1 MGRTR
6 RWILGI
12 AIGIALSYAMI
23 VPAVYFTQRSLI
35 FPAPENFSE
44 VPAGYEQVS
53 LRTSDGLDLAA
64 INRRAAPGMP
74 TLVFFHG
81 NGDSWA
87 GSAAA
92 TAALAQA
99 GYGVLVPEYR
109 GYGSNP
115 GQPSEAGLYK
125 DGRAASAW
133 LTARGVN
140 PDRQVLVGNSLGSGV
155 ATQLALEFQPAA
167 LVLVSPFSS
176 LSDVVVEKL
185 PWLPGRWMVRDRFD
199 NAAKIGKVTVP
210 VLILHGTLD
219 TMVAPAH
226 ARRLAAANP
235 QAKLV
240 LVPGYAHE
248 LAYKQAAQQLEIE
261 WLGSLGGLHPTHR
274 QIPAGT

>member
-12 AIGIALSYAMI
+12 AIGIASSYTMI

-44 VPAGYEQVS
+44 VPAGYEQIS

-99 GYGVLVPEYR
+99 GYGVLVP
-109 GYGSNP
+109 
-115 GQPSEAGLYK
+115 
-125 DGRAASAW
+125 
-133 LTARGVN
+133 
-140 PDRQVLVGNSLGSGV
+140 
-155 ATQLALEFQPAA
+155 
-167 LVLVSPFSS
+167 
-176 LSDVVVEKL
+176 
-185 PWLPGRWMVRDRFD
+185 
-199 NAAKIGKVTVP
+199 
-210 VLILHGTLD
+210 GTGG
-219 TMVAPAH
+219 MVAI
-226 ARRLAAANP
+226 RGS
-235 QAKLV
+235 QAK
-240 LVPGYAHE
+240 PGYTKTDAPHP
-248 LAYKQAAQQLEIE
+248 
-261 WLGSLGGLHPTHR
+261 LG
-274 QIPAGT
+274 

>member
-12 AIGIALSYAMI
+12 AIGIASSYAMI

-44 VPAGYEQVS
+44 VPAGYEQIS

-125 DGRAASAW
+125 TDA
-133 LTARGVN
+133 
-140 PDRQVLVGNSLGSGV
+140 PHPLG
-155 ATQLALEFQPAA
+155 
-167 LVLVSPFSS
+167 
-176 LSDVVVEKL
+176 
-185 PWLPGRWMVRDRFD
+185 
-199 NAAKIGKVTVP
+199 
-210 VLILHGTLD
+210 
-219 TMVAPAH
+219 
-226 ARRLAAANP
+226 
-235 QAKLV
+235 
-240 LVPGYAHE
+240 
-248 LAYKQAAQQLEIE
+248 
-261 WLGSLGGLHPTHR
+261 
-274 QIPAGT
+274 